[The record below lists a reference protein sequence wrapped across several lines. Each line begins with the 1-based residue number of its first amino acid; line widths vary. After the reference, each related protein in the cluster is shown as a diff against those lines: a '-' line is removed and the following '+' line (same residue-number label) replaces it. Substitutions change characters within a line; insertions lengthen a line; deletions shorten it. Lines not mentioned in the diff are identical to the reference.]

1 MRSFPGCGFALAQLH
16 RGKTDK
22 GGVMSRYDT
31 IVTNGRVVLPG
42 LPDPEEVAIGIR
54 DGRVTAIA
62 DEIAT
67 SDADSVIDAQRRV
80 VLPGGVD
87 SHYHIGIYRPIE
99 EDAASETE
107 SSLVGGATS
116 VVSYFRTGSHYL
128 NKVGPYREILP
139 EVLARTEGRAHTDY
153 GYHIAP
159 MTAAQLDE
167 IDWLA
172 GEAGVPSFKY
182 YMFYKGLNLAASS
195 TDAAAYTMSDSYD
208 LGHLFAM
215 MEKIAEADRKHGH
228 RGRVSLSIHCE
239 SSELI
244 KLFIERV
251 RNLGLAPLET
261 YSKARPPLTERLS
274 IHEAGVLASEARVR
288 VNLLHLS
295 SADSVR
301 AVAEI
306 RSLYPEI
313 DIRAETTLHHL
324 CLTYDMLEGKGLGGK
339 VNPPIRT
346 REDVAALWSAVLG
359 GAIQWIASDHA
370 CCLEELKKDD
380 LWQALPGFGGTALLY
395 PVLVSEGHLKRG
407 LSLARVAELVS
418 TNPAKAYGMYPVK
431 GAIAVGSDA
440 DLTIVDLEREQEVTP
455 QILHSAQ
462 DHTPFQGVRIKGWP
476 AITMLRGTVV
486 FRDGEVVSPASG
498 RFLKRPLHVRARM
511 PARP

>member
-1 MRSFPGCGFALAQLH
+1 
-16 RGKTDK
+16 
-22 GGVMSRYDT
+22 MSRYDT

-42 LPDPEEVAIGIR
+42 MPDAVEVAIGIR
-54 DGRVTAIA
+54 DGRVAAIA
-62 DEIAT
+62 EEIAT
-67 SDADSVIDAQRRV
+67 SEAEAFVDAKERLVF
-80 VLPGGVD
+80 PGGVD
-87 SHYHIGIYRPIE
+87 SHFHIGIYRPVE

-107 SSLVGGATS
+107 SSLVGGATT

-139 EVLARTEGRAHTDY
+139 EVLAKTEGRAHTDY

-172 GEAGVPSFKY
+172 GVAGVPSFKY
-182 YMFYKGLNLAASS
+182 YMFYKGLNLSASS

-208 LGHLFAM
+208 LGHLFAL
-215 MEKIAEADRKHGH
+215 MEKVADADQKYGK

-251 RNLGLAPLET
+251 RNLGLPPLET
-261 YSKARPPLTERLS
+261 YDKARPPLTERLS

-288 VNLLHLS
+288 INLLHLS

-306 RSLYPEI
+306 RGLYPEI

-324 CLTYDMLEGKGLGGK
+324 CLTYEMLEGKGLGGK

-346 REDVAALWSAVLG
+346 REDVAALWSAVLAG
-359 GAIQWIASDHA
+359 GIQWIASDHA
-370 CCLEELKKDD
+370 CCLEELKKDE
-380 LWQALPGFGGTALLY
+380 LWPALPGFGGTALLY
-395 PVLVSEGHLKRG
+395 PVLLSEGHLKWG
-407 LSLARVAELVS
+407 LSLARIAELVS

-431 GAIAVGSDA
+431 GTIAVGADA
-440 DLTIVDLEREQEVTP
+440 DLTIVDLDREQEVSP
-455 QILHSAQ
+455 GILHSAQ
-462 DHTPFQGVRIKGWP
+462 DHTPFQGVKVKGWP
-476 AITMLRGTVV
+476 VITMLRGKVV
-486 FRDGEVVSPASG
+486 YRDGEVVSAASG
-498 RFLKRPLHVRARM
+498 RFLKRPLHVRSQAAARS
-511 PARP
+511 

>member
-1 MRSFPGCGFALAQLH
+1 
-16 RGKTDK
+16 
-22 GGVMSRYDT
+22 MSRYDT
-31 IVTNGRVVLPG
+31 ILINGRVVLPG
-42 LPDPEEVAIGIR
+42 LPEPVDVSIGIR
-54 DGRVTAIA
+54 YGRIAAIA

-67 SDADSVIDAQRRV
+67 SEAEQVIDAKRRV

-87 SHYHIGIYRPIE
+87 SHFHIGIYRPVE

-128 NKVGPYREILP
+128 NKVGPYRQILP
-139 EVLARTEGRAHTDY
+139 EVLAKTAGRAHTDY

-159 MTAAQLDE
+159 MTSAQLDE

-182 YMFYKGLNLAASS
+182 YMFYKGLNLSASS

-215 MEKIAEADRKHGH
+215 MEKIAEADAKYGS

-251 RNLGLAPLET
+251 RNLGLPPLET

-295 SADSVR
+295 SADAVR
-301 AVAEI
+301 AVGEV
-306 RSLYPEI
+306 RRLYPEI

-324 CLTYDMLEGKGLGGK
+324 CLTYDMLEGKRLGGK

-346 REDVAALWSAVLG
+346 RADVAALWDAVVDG
-359 GAIQWIASDHA
+359 SIQWIASDHA

-380 LWQALPGFGGTALLY
+380 LWPALPGFGGTALLY
-395 PVLVSEGHLKRG
+395 PVLISEGHLKRG
-407 LSLARVAELVS
+407 LSLSRVAELVS

-431 GAIAVGSDA
+431 GAIAVGADA
-440 DLTIVDLEREQEVTP
+440 DLAIVDLEKEQEVTP

-462 DHTPFQGVRIKGWP
+462 DHTPFQGVKVKGWP
-476 AITMLRGTVV
+476 TTTILRGKVV
-486 FRDGEVVSPASG
+486 FRDGEVVGPASG
-498 RFLKRPLHVRARM
+498 EFLKRPLQIRSQA
-511 PARP
+511 PARS